1 MKAIFL
7 AGLGSMAGGMAR
19 YALSNAVNGRMWL
32 GFPIGTLLVNLLG
45 CLLMGFLIGAAAKNP
60 ALKTWLP
67 LLGAGMLGGFTTFS
81 AFSAESVLMLES
93 GKFNALFWYLLISVA
108 GGIALTW
115 IAYRSSGGG

>member
-1 MKAIFL
+1 MKALLL
-7 AGLGSMAGGMAR
+7 AGLGSMAGGMTR
-19 YALSNAVNGRMWL
+19 YAISATLNGRHWL
-32 GFPIGTLLVNLLG
+32 GFPIGTLLVNLAG

-93 GKFNALFWYLLISVA
+93 GKFTALFWYLLISIA
-108 GGIALTW
+108 GGLALTW
-115 IAYRSSGGG
+115 MAYRSSVGG

>member
-1 MKAIFL
+1 MKALFL
-7 AGLGSMAGGMAR
+7 VGLGSMAGGMAR

-45 CLLMGFLIGAAAKNP
+45 CLLMGFLIGAATKNP

-93 GKFNALFWYLLISVA
+93 GKFTALFWYLLISIA

-115 IAYRSSGGG
+115 MAYRSSVGG